1 MICNFEKLFTKCV
14 CSNWRLRRHVIL
26 GKCTKSLLHDDSRV
40 FIENWNP
47 SLWSKYLP
55 GYQYRF
61 IKKRVKGV
69 FNSRHFHF
77 QMKKIQRQK
86 IRNDRYYYFE
96 FSLEYH
102 NFIYVGNFHYLPYL
116 YICLYKYYIHTSL
129 GHQVFCSI
137 FTCHVSRFSRRTQ
150 VFSRE
155 KRCPHLQNINS
166 FYFFFFFFFAKTFL
180 FQWSL
185 FPK

>member
-1 MICNFEKLFTKCV
+1 MMIQGSSLKIGIHLCEVSTYRGINIDLY
-14 CSNWRLRRHVIL
+14 
-26 GKCTKSLLHDDSRV
+26 KS
-40 FIENWNP
+40 
-47 SLWSKYLP
+47 
-55 GYQYRF
+55 
-61 IKKRVKGV
+61 VKE
-69 FNSRHFHF
+69 FYHSRHFHF

-86 IRNDRYYYFE
+86 IIIIIIILNFD
-96 FSLEYH
+96 L
-102 NFIYVGNFHYLPYL
+102 NFIILYTYVGNFHYLPYF

-166 FYFFFFFFFAKTFL
+166 FYFFF
-180 FQWSL
+180 
-185 FPK
+185 

>member
-1 MICNFEKLFTKCV
+1 
-14 CSNWRLRRHVIL
+14 
-26 GKCTKSLLHDDSRV
+26 
-40 FIENWNP
+40 
-47 SLWSKYLP
+47 
-55 GYQYRF
+55 
-61 IKKRVKGV
+61 
-69 FNSRHFHF
+69 
-77 QMKKIQRQK
+77 MKKIQRQK

-166 FYFFFFFFFAKTFL
+166 FYFFFFFFFFFFAKTFL

-185 FPK
+185 FPKSGLNEYDEIFRRVSTKYV